1 MADTA
6 QPAAVTLD
14 EATVAFRVAG
24 DRVYT
29 AVERASLSVA
39 HGEFVAIVGP
49 TGCGKSTLLN
59 VAAGLL
65 KPAAGSVK
73 IFGQPLTGL
82 NRRCRLSVSG
92 RCAVSLE
99 DRDRQRRHRARHQG
113 RAARARR

>member
-1 MADTA
+1 MFDSSRVRGRAA
-6 QPAAVTLD
+6 LNSPAVTAKASFQTSGGMRVDSAKPMAVALD
-14 EATVAFRVAG
+14 DATVAFRVAG

-65 KPAAGSVK
+65 KPAAGS
-73 IFGQPLTGL
+73 
-82 NRRCRLSVSG
+82 
-92 RCAVSLE
+92 
-99 DRDRQRRHRARHQG
+99 
-113 RAARARR
+113 